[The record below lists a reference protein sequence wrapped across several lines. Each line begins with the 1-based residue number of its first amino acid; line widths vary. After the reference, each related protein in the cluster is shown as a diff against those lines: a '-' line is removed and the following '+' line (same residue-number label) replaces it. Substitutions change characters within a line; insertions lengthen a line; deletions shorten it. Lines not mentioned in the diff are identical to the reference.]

1 MSALV
6 GNVVVYKYP
15 FKFAEKLLINNKE
28 FVLSPN
34 TEVTCLS
41 KITKSDVWNWYEIS
55 FNIAGKTHTG
65 YVYADYL
72 AKVVPT
78 SPAQNIIFMK
88 TKAPKIGANIII
100 YEKADLNSQILFDDI
115 KDGIDIQIVGEFNP
129 NSTFTKVYYNDKIGY
144 ILNENLQ
151 SNGLT
156 PNQIIAITVTSVA
169 IVAFIIIAILF
180 MHKNKTAKRKIENIE
195 PDILS

>member
-1 MSALV
+1 M
-6 GNVVVYKYP
+6 
-15 FKFAEKLLINNKE
+15 
-28 FVLSPN
+28 
-34 TEVTCLS
+34 
-41 KITKSDVWNWYEIS
+41 
-55 FNIAGKTHTG
+55 
-65 YVYADYL
+65 
-72 AKVVPT
+72 
-78 SPAQNIIFMK
+78 
-88 TKAPKIGANIII
+88 
-100 YEKADLNSQILFDDI
+100 
-115 KDGIDIQIVGEFNP
+115 GEFNP